1 MNLNPMRFV
10 EFLKYMGVGML
21 GIFMIIGIIVIS
33 TYLISGIT
41 EKIANKNKASD
52 SEE

>member
-1 MNLNPMRFV
+1 MNFEPIRFL
-10 EFLKYMGVGML
+10 ESLKYMGVGML
-21 GIFMIIGIIVIS
+21 GIFMIIGIIVVA

-41 EKIANKNKASD
+41 EKLANKNKSSD